1 MRSLLLAL
9 FSGLTVATL
18 VAATPVDELPPR
30 IVSPTDTAVIH
41 RFVLDN
47 GMRVLLVSDPKFN
60 KSGAALVVSA
70 GQLDDPAEREGMAHF
85 LEHMVFLGTEKY
97 PDVAS
102 YDGFVGSNGGYSN
115 AYTASDHTNYQFEV
129 RHEALAEAL
138 DRFAQFFIAPKFSPE
153 FTAREIFAVHNE
165 AMRHMQN
172 DFTRL
177 MGVYRELYAPGTG
190 ESRFSAGNKDTLT
203 GATPAQVRE
212 FYERHYSSDRM
223 ALALVGKASLDEL
236 EKLARSH
243 FSAVPRR
250 DLPTL
255 KRTAEFLP
263 RKPALRLALIEPVK
277 EQRLLTLEFAVS
289 ATRPEFAARSDRLL
303 TQLISYSGEGGV
315 VAWLKREGLANGVS
329 CDLWE
334 RTGTYGS
341 MLVQVSLT
349 PVGQEQYLR
358 VLGALFS
365 YLEHL
370 RSAAFPAAFHRER
383 SKIAQLNETYQNRGE
398 GAELATKLANQA
410 LFYPLE
416 VAERASDVWGA
427 PDEPSY
433 RRLLAELVPENLL
446 ASLMAKGVPTD
457 RQERIYQTAYS
468 YREDDGA
475 AYRALLA
482 PVRMAAFAL
491 PGVNRFM
498 PGSTTLLPERPLA
511 LIDEPGVALF
521 YAPDTEYQRPQT
533 TLICRFVPAR
543 ALASAD
549 SAGLLRLYDAC
560 LRDSI
565 DAASGD
571 AELAG
576 LEIALE
582 SSLEGVK
589 FTVTGFG
596 DSPVRFATF
605 LASQLRTFELA
616 PARFDAL
623 KEITLRG
630 LRSYAQTEGFQLAR
644 DRRDALA
651 RELYFLPNEQI
662 ARVESATWSDVR
674 AFAAD
679 FFAKGKLEAVV
690 HGHLSPEA
698 AVSATRVIAGHLG
711 AAPLPA
717 DRLLRR
723 RNVALAGGETVLDAG
738 KIEGVNSAYLSD
750 YLLPAENP
758 GLRAASMVIG
768 NFISEPF
775 YTELR
780 TRQQLGYIVGSGA
793 GASVRQRYLSFTIQS
808 SGYAADDLRRRAET
822 FIATLPAQLEALT
835 PEQWSTLVAGA
846 RSALEEKPKGMREK
860 SEQFFVNA
868 FMFAGEWDRRQ
879 TALAALEKL
888 TKEDAVKLLQETL
901 APETA
906 RRRTVLL
913 TTQEHPPTETLTP
926 TFTDRDGWKRSR
938 ALTE

>member
-9 FSGLTVATL
+9 FSGLTAATL
-18 VAATPVDELPPR
+18 LAAAPLAALPPR
-30 IVSPTDTAVIH
+30 IVSPTDTAVFH

-60 KSGAALVVSA
+60 KSGAALVVNT
-70 GQLDDPAEREGMAHF
+70 GQLDDPADREGMAHF

-102 YDGFVGSNGGYSN
+102 YDGFVSSNGGYSN

-129 RHEALAEAL
+129 RHEALDEAL

-165 AMRHMQN
+165 AMRHMQD
-172 DFTRL
+172 DFRRL
-177 MGVYRELYAPGTG
+177 MGVYRELYAPGSG

-223 ALALVGKASLDEL
+223 ALAIAGKASLDEL

-250 DLPTL
+250 DLPAL

-263 RKPALRLALIEPVK
+263 RKPALRLAMIEPVK

-289 ATRPEFAARSDRLL
+289 ATRPEFAARSDQLL
-303 TQLISYSGEGGV
+303 TQLISYPGEGGL

-334 RTGTYGS
+334 RTDSYGS
-341 MLVQVSLT
+341 LLVQFSLT
-349 PVGQEQYLR
+349 PFGQEQYPR
-358 VLGALFS
+358 VMEALFS

-370 RSAAFPAAFHRER
+370 RSAPFPAAFHAER
-383 SKIAQLNETYQNRGE
+383 SQIAQLNETYQNRGE
-398 GAELATKLANQA
+398 GAELAAKLANQA

-468 YREDDGA
+468 YREDDGT
-475 AYRALLA
+475 AYRALLS
-482 PVRMAAFAL
+482 PDRMAAFAL
-491 PGVNRFM
+491 PGGNRFM
-498 PGSTTLLPERPLA
+498 PASTNLLPERPLP
-511 LIDEPGVALF
+511 LIDEPGLALF

-543 ALASAD
+543 ALATAD
-549 SAGLLRLYDAC
+549 NAGLLRLYDAC
-560 LRDSI
+560 LRDSV

-571 AELAG
+571 AQLAG
-576 LEIALE
+576 VEIDWEA
-582 SSLEGVK
+582 SLEGVK
-589 FTVTGFG
+589 FTVNGFG

-616 PARFDAL
+616 PARFESL

-630 LRSYAQTEGFQLAR
+630 LRSYAQTEAYGLAR

-651 RELYFLPNEQI
+651 RELYFLPTEQV
-662 ARVESATWSDVR
+662 ARVESATWADVR

-690 HGHLSPEA
+690 HGHLSPEE

-711 AAPLPA
+711 AASLPSEG
-717 DRLLRR
+717 LLRR
-723 RNVALAGGETVLDAG
+723 RHVSIAAGETVLDAG
-738 KIEGVNSAYLSD
+738 KIEGVNSAYMSD
-750 YLLPAENP
+750 YLLPVETPA
-758 GLRAASMVIG
+758 LRAASIVIG
-768 NFISEPF
+768 NFMSEPF

-793 GASVRQRYLSFTIQS
+793 EASLRQRYLSFTIQS

-860 SEQFFVNA
+860 SDQFFVYA
-868 FMFAGEWDRRQ
+868 FMFTGEWDRRQ

-888 TKEDAVKLLQETL
+888 TKEDAVKLLRETL

-913 TTQEHPPTETLTP
+913 TTQEHPPTEPLMP
-926 TFTDRDGWKRSR
+926 SFTERDAWKRSR
-938 ALTE
+938 ALTD